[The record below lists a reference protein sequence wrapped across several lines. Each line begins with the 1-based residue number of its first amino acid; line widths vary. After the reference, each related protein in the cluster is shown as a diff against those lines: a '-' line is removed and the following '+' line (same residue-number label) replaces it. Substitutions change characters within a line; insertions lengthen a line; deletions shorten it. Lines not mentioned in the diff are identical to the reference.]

1 MHCLRL
7 NPARRPLLLAITM
20 AAVCGQAHAQT
31 NADADAGAVQ
41 GQALLKQADEQSR
54 DRLVSPVQRIERQDR
69 PAEPAGGDPGFPSI
83 DGSGN
88 DLGNPNENAADQP
101 LRRRIASAYGDGASS
116 MAGADRPSPRLISN
130 LVHAQDQHRPNLRG
144 ASDFL
149 WQWGQFI
156 DHDIDL
162 SDGTDP
168 AELAPIAVPA
178 GDPWFD
184 PGASGTAQIIFNRS
198 IYDRS
203 SGSGPGNPRQQ
214 LNELSGW
221 LDASMVYGSDATR
234 ASALRGSEG
243 GKLAQSDAGMMPY
256 NTGGL
261 PNAGGSG
268 AHLYLAG
275 DVRANEQLA
284 LTAMHTLFVR
294 EHNHWAARLA
304 LAEPLL
310 DDETLYQRARM
321 IVAAEIQVITY
332 AEFLPLLLGPA
343 AIPPWSGYRPEV
355 DSRIANVFSTAAFR
369 LGHSLLSPQLLR
381 LQADG
386 TAIAEGHLPLREAFF
401 APQRLAEGGGIEPLL
416 RGLASQRCQE
426 LDIYVI
432 DDVRNFLFGAPGS
445 GGFDLPALNIQR
457 GRDHGLPGYTALR
470 QALGMKPVGQ
480 FADIGADPQISAR
493 LASAYANVD
502 AVDAWT
508 GLLAEPHARGA
519 MVGPTLQRLIADQF
533 IALRDGDRYW
543 YRNWMPVEL
552 RSEIEATRLADIIRR
567 NTDIGN
573 EIADNVFLVRA
584 DQPLRPGG
592 RR

>member
-1 MHCLRL
+1 MHCSRL
-7 NPARRPLLLAITM
+7 IPARRPLLLAI
-20 AAVCGQAHAQT
+20 AIALCGQAQAQT
-31 NADADAGAVQ
+31 NTDEGPVQ
-41 GQALLKQADEQSR
+41 GQALLEQADQQSR
-54 DRLVSPVQRIERQDR
+54 DRLVSPVQRIERQR
-69 PAEPAGGDPGFPSI
+69 LPAEPAGGDPGFPSI

-88 DLGNPNENAADQP
+88 DLGNPSENAVDQP
-101 LRRRIASAYGDGASS
+101 LRRRFASAYGDGVSS
-116 MAGADRPSPRLISN
+116 MGGADRPSPRLISN
-130 LVHAQDQHRPNLRG
+130 LLHAQDRPRPNRRG

-168 AELAPIAVPA
+168 AELVPIAVPA

-198 IYDRS
+198 IHDQA
-203 SGSGPGNPRQQ
+203 SGTGPRNPRQQ

-234 ASALRGSEG
+234 ATALRGSEG

-294 EHNHWAARLA
+294 EHNYWATRLA

-310 DDETLYQRARM
+310 DDQTLYQRARM

-332 AEFLPLLLGPA
+332 QEFLPLLLGPA

-386 TAIAEGHLPLREAFF
+386 TVIAEGHLPLREAFF
-401 APQRLAEGGGIEPLL
+401 APQRLSEGGIEPLL
-416 RGLASQRCQE
+416 RGLAAQRCQE
-426 LDIYVI
+426 LDVYVI
-432 DDVRNFLFGAPGS
+432 DDVRNFLFGAPGA

-457 GRDHGLPGYTALR
+457 GRDHGLPGYAALR
-470 QALGMKPVGQ
+470 QALGLKPVRQ
-480 FADIGADPQISAR
+480 FADIDADPQVSAR

-502 AVDAWT
+502 AVDAWS

-519 MVGPTLQRLIADQF
+519 MVGHTLQRLIADQF

-543 YRNWMPVEL
+543 YQNWMPLDL

-567 NTDIGN
+567 NTDIGS
-573 EIADNVFLVRA
+573 EIADNVFLVRS
-584 DQPLRPGG
+584 DQPLQPGG